1 MELPALGRCRM
12 SNQNEGKA
20 MTEETAQFPEEEVP
34 DQSTPAHSTEE
45 EQKRLKDF
53 NKEGIPPGSC

>member
-1 MELPALGRCRM
+1 M

-20 MTEETAQFPEEEVP
+20 MTEETAQLPEEEVP